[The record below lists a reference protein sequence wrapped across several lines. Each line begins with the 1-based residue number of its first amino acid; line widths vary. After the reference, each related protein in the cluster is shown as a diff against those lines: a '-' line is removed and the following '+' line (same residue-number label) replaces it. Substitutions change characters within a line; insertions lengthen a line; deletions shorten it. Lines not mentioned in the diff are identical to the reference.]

1 MPLLYSSTV
10 LHCFTALFYRN
21 TLLHFLPGGAVVVA
35 GAAVVEGPVVLAGA
49 AVVVGA
55 GMVDTVLGSSVSAQV
70 RGPEK

>member
-10 LHCFTALFYRN
+10 LHFFTALLCGN

-35 GAAVVEGPVVLAGA
+35 GAAVVEGPVVLAGG
-49 AVVVGA
+49 AVAVEA
-55 GMVDTVLGSSVSAQV
+55 GVVDTVLGSSLSAQV